1 MESSVFEVVNS
12 QSDQVL
18 ILTCEHA
25 NADIPSEYNNL
36 SLTAN
41 DLDTHIAR
49 DKGCKEITRLLAQK
63 LGCFAIMGNYSRLLI
78 DLNRRVDEDEL
89 IVEVSD
95 KVEVIGNK
103 NLSIEERQHR
113 INKYYHPYYAEINKQ
128 IDYLK
133 SQGKA
138 PIVFSIHSYTPQLKG
153 GDYRPWHAGIL
164 YHNPSNL
171 ATYLYDELQ
180 NTDKN
185 VGENVPYDLRKYNTG
200 AAVICG
206 EENGFDYAL
215 IEIRDDEFDNLMEG
229 ANEWSDILANILKQY
244 LQKQ

>member
-89 IVEVSD
+89 IVD
-95 KVEVIGNK
+95 FGNK
-103 NLSIEERQHR
+103 HRRYAGSDLSELTLSFASTVH
-113 INKYYHPYYAEINKQ
+113 A
-128 IDYLK
+128 
-133 SQGKA
+133 SQGSEYKV
-138 PIVFSIHSYTPQLKG
+138 VFVILDDTATNSLLHIRRLLYTAVSRGKEKV
-153 GDYRPWHAGIL
+153 YIL
-164 YHNPSNL
+164 TKP
-171 ATYLYDELQ
+171 YLV
-180 NTDKN
+180 DKC
-185 VGENVPYDLRKYNTG
+185 
-200 AAVICG
+200 I
-206 EENGFDYAL
+206 
-215 IEIRDDEFDNLMEG
+215 
-229 ANEWSDILANILKQY
+229 ANDS
-244 LQKQ
+244 